1 MGAARGAAPAHAMLD
16 AAANTPR
23 TSDPPAA
30 PVAGGGGPLQRFWR
44 RNGAGYL
51 FVAPSIVFF
60 AIFIFFPLG
69 WSFLLSFQEFG
80 FRGSTWVG
88 LDNYLSVLANP
99 IFQTSVI
106 NTVIYS
112 VATVAVWV
120 FVAMMLA
127 SLIHPLPH
135 RMRTFFRAA
144 YYLPAVTSAVFI
156 ALVWK
161 WMLNANDWG
170 VFNYLLGLVGIG
182 PLGFTSDPSPFLG
195 SSVAL
200 WSVIL
205 SSILTI
211 PAVGVVLYSA
221 ALAGIPREL
230 YEAAESEGAGTW
242 QKFRHITVP
251 LLRPVTLYVAIIYT
265 IAAFEVF
272 ERVYVMT
279 GGGPGYAT
287 HTIVYSIW
295 RTGFRFTEYG
305 AASAQAF
312 LLFVVIATIS
322 MVQFRALRGEVEY

>member
-1 MGAARGAAPAHAMLD
+1 MSVTSIP
-16 AAANTPR
+16 TPVEGR
-23 TSDPPAA
+23 
-30 PVAGGGGPLQRFWR
+30 LRRFWR

-51 FVAPSIVFF
+51 FVAPSLVFF
-60 AIFIFFPLG
+60 AIFIFFPLA
-69 WSFLLSFQEFG
+69 WSFLLSFQQFG
-80 FRGSTWVG
+80 FRGSEWIG
-88 LDNYLSVLANP
+88 LDNYVSVLGNP
-99 IFQTSVI
+99 IFRQSVL

-112 VATVAVWV
+112 VSTVAVWV
-120 FVAMMLA
+120 FVAMVLA
-127 SLIHPLPH
+127 TLIHPLPPRVH
-135 RMRTFFRAA
+135 TFFRAA

-161 WMLNANDWG
+161 WMLNANPWG
-170 VFNYLLGLVGIG
+170 VFNYLIGLFGAE
-182 PLGFTSDPSPFLG
+182 PLGWVSDPSPFLG

-200 WSVIL
+200 WAVIL
-205 SSILTI
+205 SSVLTI

-221 ALAGIPREL
+221 ALANIPREL
-230 YEAAESEGAGTW
+230 YEAAESEGAGAW
-242 QKFRHITVP
+242 QKFRFITIP

-287 HTIVYSIW
+287 HTIVYLIW
-295 RTGFRFTEYG
+295 RTAFRFTEYG

-322 MVQFRALRGEVEY
+322 MIQFRALRGEVEY

>member
-1 MGAARGAAPAHAMLD
+1 MTTTTVPNRPEGRL
-16 AAANTPR
+16 R
-23 TSDPPAA
+23 
-30 PVAGGGGPLQRFWR
+30 RFWR
-44 RNGAGYL
+44 HNGAGYL
-51 FVAPSIVFF
+51 FVAPSLIFF
-60 AIFIFFPLG
+60 SVFIFFPLA
-69 WSFLLSFQEFG
+69 WSFLLSFQAFR
-80 FRGSTWVG
+80 FRGSEWIG

-99 IFQTSVI
+99 IFHQSVL

-112 VATVAVWV
+112 VSTVGVWV
-120 FVAMMLA
+120 FVAMVLA
-127 SLIHPLPH
+127 TLIHPLPG

-161 WMLNANDWG
+161 WMLNANPWG
-170 VFNYLLGLVGIG
+170 VFNYFIGLVGIE
-182 PLGFTSDPSPFLG
+182 PLGWVSDPSPFLG

-205 SSILTI
+205 SSVLTI

-221 ALAGIPREL
+221 ALANIPREL
-230 YEAAESEGAGTW
+230 YEAAESEGAGAW
-242 QKFRHITVP
+242 QKFRFITIP
-251 LLRPVTLYVAIIYT
+251 LLKPVTLYVAIIYT

-287 HTIVYSIW
+287 HTIVYLIW
-295 RTGFRFTEYG
+295 RTAFRFTEYG

-312 LLFVVIATIS
+312 LLFIVIATIS
-322 MVQFRALRGEVEY
+322 LIQFRALRGEVEY

>member
-1 MGAARGAAPAHAMLD
+1 MARSVASIESPAEAGGLVGAAR
-16 AAANTPR
+16 
-23 TSDPPAA
+23 
-30 PVAGGGGPLQRFWR
+30 RFWR

-51 FVAPSIVFF
+51 FVAPSVFF
-60 AIFIFFPLG
+60 FAVFIFVPLA
-69 WSFLLSFQEFG
+69 WSFLLSFQDFG
-80 FRGSTWVG
+80 LRGSRWIG
-88 LDNYLSVLANP
+88 LDNYASVLANP
-99 IFQTSVI
+99 IFRTSVL
-106 NTVIYS
+106 NTAIYS
-112 VATVAVWV
+112 VSTVAVWV
-120 FVAMMLA
+120 FVAMGLA
-127 SLIHPLPH
+127 SLIHPLPG
-135 RMRTFFRAA
+135 RLRTFFRAA

-161 WMLNANDWG
+161 WMLNANLWG

-182 PLGFTSDPSPFLG
+182 PFGFTSDPSPFLG
-195 SSVAL
+195 ASVAL

-230 YEAAESEGAGTW
+230 YEAAESEGAGAW

-287 HTIVYSIW
+287 HTIVYLIW

-322 MVQFRALRGEVEY
+322 VVQFRSLRSEVEY

>member
-1 MGAARGAAPAHAMLD
+1 M
-16 AAANTPR
+16 TR
-23 TSDPPAA
+23 TSTPIAS
-30 PVAGGGGPLQRFWR
+30 PVTGSVGAGELVRRFWR

-51 FVAPSIVFF
+51 FVAPSVVFF
-60 AIFIFFPLG
+60 AIFIFIPLG

-80 FRGSTWVG
+80 FRGSRWIG
-88 LDNYLSVLANP
+88 LDNYVSVLANP
-99 IFQTSVI
+99 IFRQSVL

-120 FVAMMLA
+120 VVAMVLA
-127 SLIHPLPH
+127 SLIHPLPG
-135 RMRTFFRAA
+135 RVRTFFRAA

-161 WMLNANDWG
+161 WMLNANAWG
-170 VFNYLLGLVGIG
+170 VFNYLLGLVGLG
-182 PLGFTSDPSPFLG
+182 PVGFISDPAPFAG
-195 SSVAL
+195 ASVAL

-205 SSILTI
+205 SSVLTI

-221 ALAGIPREL
+221 ALSGIPREL

-287 HTIVYSIW
+287 HTIVYLIW
-295 RTGFRFTEYG
+295 RTGFRFTDYG

-312 LLFVVIATIS
+312 LLFVVIATVSVI
-322 MVQFRALRGEVEY
+322 QFRSLRSEVEY